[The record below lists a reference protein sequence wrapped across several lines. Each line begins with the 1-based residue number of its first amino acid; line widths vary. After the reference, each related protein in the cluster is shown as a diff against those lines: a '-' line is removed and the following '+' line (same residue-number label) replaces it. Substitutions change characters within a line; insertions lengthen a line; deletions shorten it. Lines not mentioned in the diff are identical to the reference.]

1 MFTIKNL
8 KAVLLLLCCV
18 TTMAQAQF
26 SKNAIYGN
34 FGGAYGIGSGLHYE
48 RIIIGGPFIH
58 INLNAGL
65 GYSLKGIENY
75 ENKLI
80 APVGLGLSLG
90 LRQHFIEGSAGLINH
105 IDAGVADSVDFYAL
119 PNLIGANLQLGYKYI
134 SKNRPGLFFKVY
146 ANANYLAGLPADQQN
161 SSPAL
166 ERIFTAKMQPGFGFA
181 MGMSF

>member
-8 KAVLLLLCCV
+8 KAVLLLLCLA

-34 FGGAYGIGSGLHYE
+34 FGGAYGIGSGLQYE
-48 RIIIGGPFIH
+48 RIIIGGPFVH

-65 GYSLKGIENY
+65 GYSINGIENY

-90 LRQHFIEGSAGLINH
+90 LRKHFIEGSAGLINH

-119 PNLIGANLQLGYKYI
+119 PNLIGANLQVGYKFI
-134 SKNRPGLFFKVY
+134 SDKRPGLFFKVY
-146 ANANYLAGLPADQQN
+146 GNANYLAGLPTNQN
-161 SSPAL
+161 NNPAL
-166 ERIFTAKMQPGFGFA
+166 QRIFTAKMQPGFGFA
-181 MGMSF
+181 MGLSF